1 MKNLR
6 WKRAAIGLFLII
18 TWVFVGLA
26 SSEAQVA
33 KPTAKFRVAALI
45 PGTVGYLY
53 PVAIAPV
60 VEKYSDGRIAMIVS
74 PTRGAAESLGYLREK
89 KMDMGFVGL
98 ELMYQSW
105 YGRGA
110 WEGKPDRS
118 HRILWVFTLGV
129 QHIVVLAD
137 SPIKTL
143 HDLKGKKIGCPEIGS
158 ATAMMTEQLVEML
171 GWNPRKNVT
180 LRPNKT
186 SAGFDALKDKVIDA
200 FSLMAGPPSS
210 LIVSLA
216 TTHDYRLIEI
226 PAEMADRVNRKYY
239 APGVLVPYT
248 IPKGTYPKQTS
259 DYKTITPVNCLVV
272 REDVPEGVVYEVVKI
287 FWEHQSECAAN
298 YAQCGKSKVEDL
310 KLIKGEFIPFHP
322 EALKYY
328 RERGW
333 MKE

>member
-1 MKNLR
+1 MRYLA
-6 WKRAAIGLFLII
+6 WKGWAICFFQGIALIFI
-18 TWVFVGLA
+18 GF
-26 SSEAQVA
+26 SSAESQVS
-33 KPTAKFRVAALI
+33 KPTAKLRVGALV

-53 PVAIAPV
+53 PVAMAPV
-60 VEKYSDGRIAMIVS
+60 IEKYTDGRITMIVS
-74 PTRGAAESLGYLREK
+74 PTRGAAESLGYIRDK
-89 KMDMGFVGL
+89 KMDVGFVGL
-98 ELMYQSW
+98 ELMFQSW
-105 YGRGA
+105 YGKGA

-129 QHIVVLAD
+129 EHIIVLAD
-137 SPIKTL
+137 SPIKTIN
-143 HDLKGKKIGCPEIGS
+143 DLKGKKIGCPEIGS

-171 GWNPRKNVT
+171 GLKPGKDVI
-180 LRPNKT
+180 LRPNKS

-200 FSLMAGPPSS
+200 FSLMSGPPSS
-210 LIVSLA
+210 LILSLA

-226 PAEMADRVNRKYY
+226 PAEIADKICKKYY

-259 DYKTITPVNCLVV
+259 DYKTITPVNCLIA
-272 REDVPEGVVYEVVKI
+272 REDLPEGVVYEVVKT

-298 YAQCGKSKVEDL
+298 YAQCGRNKVEDM
-310 KLIKGEFIPFHP
+310 KLIRGEFIPFHP

-333 MKE
+333 MK